1 MKGIIKAASKS
12 EFYIEENCF
21 ITELINSAET
31 PKFSISKAR
40 VEVGASTEAHAVRD
54 TDEVYYILSGSGE
67 MEINGAIVGTAE
79 PGDLVFIPQ
88 NAKQCIR
95 NTGNEDLVF
104 LCICT
109 PRFEMGNYQ
118 AL

>member
-1 MKGIIKAASKS
+1 MKGIIKAADKK

-21 ITELINSAET
+21 ITELINASDT
-31 PKFSISKAR
+31 PKCSVSKAR
-40 VEVGASTEAHAVRD
+40 VEVGAATQPHALRD
-54 TDEVYYILSGSGE
+54 TDELYYILAGRGE
-67 MEINGAIVGTAE
+67 MEIDGFITGTAE
-79 PGDLVFIPQ
+79 QGDLVFIPQ
-88 NAKQCIR
+88 NARQCIR